1 MPSIELLAPA
11 RDLETGMAAVNCG
24 ADAVYIGA
32 ERFGAREDAG
42 NSMSDIEALICHAH
56 KYWAKV
62 YVALNTILRDDELP
76 EALRIAKSAHEA
88 GADGLIIQDMGLLEC
103 GLPPLPLIASTQM
116 HNHTPERV
124 LFLERAGFRRAILAR
139 ELSLDRIASIRGRT
153 TIELEA
159 FIHGS
164 LCASYSG
171 RCLMSYAIG
180 GRSGNRG
187 ACAQP
192 CRRAYSVFDSSGT
205 ALANAKYVL
214 SLKDLNRSSWIREMI
229 GAGITSFKIEGRL
242 RDVTAIM
249 NAVAWTRQALDKV
262 LESDGL
268 RKSASG
274 RPVFDFT
281 PDLNKTFN
289 RGYTEYLLK
298 GRGDAPLVTMHT
310 PKSTG
315 ERIGKA
321 SLIGR
326 NRFTVET
333 DLVLHPGDGLCFFD
347 GKMVLTGT
355 RVDRVEGKTVFPRAM
370 KGLCAG
376 TVIYRNEDTAFS
388 RSLRKSRTERK
399 IGVSLAFSET
409 PEGFCLEA
417 SDEDGNRAVTG
428 LKFEKQSARDG
439 AAAMETVR
447 KQLAKTGGTGFECLN
462 VDVRFSE
469 ARFIPVS
476 ELNAARRAVLE
487 NLSKVREDNRPRSE
501 AVVVP
506 NDFPYPEK
514 TLTYRDH
521 VLNRKAEAFYRRH
534 GVETIEF
541 AAESGLDMRGRTLMT
556 TRLCVLDELGFCLK
570 KAGQSGRRPPFFLVD
585 EDGRRFELRFR
596 CDVCEMDVVLKD

>member
-11 RDLETGMAAVNCG
+11 RDPETGMAAVNCG

-42 NSMSDIEALICHAH
+42 NSMSGIETLIRHAH

-76 EALRIAKSAHEA
+76 EALRIATSAHEA

-124 LFLERAGFRRAILAR
+124 LFLERAGFRRVILAR

-192 CRRAYSVFDSSGT
+192 CRRAYSVFDSSGA
-205 ALANAKYVL
+205 ALAKAKYVL
-214 SLKDLNRSSWIREMI
+214 SLKDMNRSEWIRGMI

-242 RDVTAIM
+242 KDITVIM
-249 NAVAWTRQALDKV
+249 NTVAWYRQALDRV

-268 RKSASG
+268 RRSASG

-298 GRGDAPLVTMHT
+298 GRNDARVRRD
-310 PKSTG
+310 S
-315 ERIGKA
+315 
-321 SLIGR
+321 
-326 NRFTVET
+326 FTVET
-333 DLVLHPGDGLCFFD
+333 DTVMRPGDGLCFFD

-355 RVDRVEGKTVFPRAM
+355 RIDRVEGKTVFPRSM
-370 KGLCAG
+370 EGICEG
-376 TVIYRNEDTAFS
+376 TVIYRNEDNAFS

-399 IGVSLAFSET
+399 IGVSFVFSET
-409 PEGFCLEA
+409 PEGFRLEA
-417 SDEDGNRAVTG
+417 RDEDGTRAG
-428 LKFEKQSARDG
+428 AELKFEKQSARDG
-439 AAAMETVR
+439 AGALETVK
-447 KQLAKTGGTGFECLN
+447 KQLAKTGGTEFECLD

-476 ELNAARRAVLE
+476 ELNAARRTVLE
-487 NLSKVREDNRPRSE
+487 NLSKVRENNRPRSE
-501 AVVVP
+501 AAVVP
-506 NDFPYPEK
+506 NDFPCPEK
-514 TLTYRDH
+514 TLTCRDN
-521 VLNRKAEAFYRRH
+521 VLNKKAEAFYRRH
-534 GVETIEF
+534 GAEHVEF

-556 TRLCVLDELGFCLK
+556 TRLCVLNELGLCLK
-570 KAGQSGRRPPFFLVD
+570 KAGKSGPRPPFFLVD

-596 CDVCEMDVVLKD
+596 CDVCEMDVVHLK